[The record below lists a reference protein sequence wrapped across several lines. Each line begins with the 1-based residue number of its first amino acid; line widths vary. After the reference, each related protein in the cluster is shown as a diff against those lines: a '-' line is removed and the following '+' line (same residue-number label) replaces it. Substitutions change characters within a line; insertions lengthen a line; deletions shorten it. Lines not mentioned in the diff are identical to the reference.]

1 MARPSIDRSSDHL
14 PLDILI
20 LSNGP
25 GEITTWVRP
34 VVKALRQ
41 QLGEDRQQVRISLIL
56 SPCPNASGSEAAIA
70 QTYPEI
76 DRIQSAD
83 RFFPF
88 LLWGQT
94 AEPWDWRKQGVTLF
108 LGGDQIFT
116 VIIGKRLGYR
126 TVVYGEWETR
136 WHRWIDRFGVMKPEL
151 IERVQSQH
159 AHKFSVVGDL
169 MADIEAGDSTQDLS
183 ERMSEKSKLLSDPP
197 PKSPIRG
204 DFEGGLMQ
212 KSPRMGGW
220 GASARIFDTSQ
231 TSSEAK
237 EEIIGI
243 LPGSKGAKLA
253 QGLPLGLAIAHSIY
267 GDRPQTRFVIPVAPT
282 LHLSTLAKFADPAQN
297 PLIEHFGNFSADL
310 IQDQGQPFLQ
320 IKKEGQPTPVRI
332 ELYTQSPA
340 YPLLIKCRFCL
351 TTVGANTAELG
362 ALAVPMIVL
371 LPTQQLDAMRSWDG
385 IPGLLANLPGVG
397 TLFARLI
404 NRWFLRKT
412 RLLAWPNIWA
422 GKMIVPELVGHLIP
436 QDLAEL
442 AIDWLD
448 HPEKLTYIQT
458 QLRQVRGDRGAAQKL
473 AQLVVDCL
481 K

>member
-1 MARPSIDRSSDHL
+1 MDCPSI
-14 PLDILI
+14 DILI

-25 GEITTWVRP
+25 GELTTWVRP

-41 QLGEDRQQVRISLIL
+41 QLGEDRQQVRISLVL
-56 SPCPNASGSEAAIA
+56 SPCPNASGREAAIA

-76 DRIQSAD
+76 DRTQSAD

-88 LLWGQT
+88 LLSGQT
-94 AEPWDWRKQGVTLF
+94 ADNWDWREQGVTLF
-108 LGGDQIFT
+108 LGGDQVFT

-136 WHRWIDRFGVMKPEL
+136 WHRWIDKFGVMKPEL
-151 IERVQSQH
+151 IKR
-159 AHKFSVVGDL
+159 AKPNYAPKFTVVGDL
-169 MADIEAGDSTQDLS
+169 MADIGDDNSSDC
-183 ERMSEKSKLLSDPP
+183 LLEELQ
-197 PKSPIRG
+197 G
-204 DFEGGLMQ
+204 
-212 KSPRMGGW
+212 
-220 GASARIFDTSQ
+220 
-231 TSSEAK
+231 
-237 EEIIGI
+237 EEIVGI
-243 LPGSKGAKLA
+243 LPGSKGAKLS
-253 QGLPLGLAIAHSIY
+253 QGLPLGLAIAYYIH

-282 LHLSTLAKFADPAQN
+282 LNLSTLAKFADSVQN
-297 PLIEHFGNFSADL
+297 PLIKQFGNFSADL

-320 IKKEGQPTPVRI
+320 IKKDGQLTPVRI
-332 ELYTQSPA
+332 ELYTKSPA
-340 YPLLIKCRFCL
+340 HPLLAKCRLCF

-404 NRWFLRKT
+404 NGWFLRKT

-422 GKMIVPELVGHLIP
+422 GEAIVPELVGHLKP
-436 QDLAEL
+436 RELAEM

-448 HPEKLTYIQT
+448 HPEKLTHIQT

-473 AQLVVDCL
+473 TQLVVDCL
-481 K
+481 NLK